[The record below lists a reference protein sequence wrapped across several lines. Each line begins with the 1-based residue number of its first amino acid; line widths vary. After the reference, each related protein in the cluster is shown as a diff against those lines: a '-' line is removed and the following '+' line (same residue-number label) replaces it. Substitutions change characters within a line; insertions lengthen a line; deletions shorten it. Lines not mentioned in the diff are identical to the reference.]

1 MMRPRRSRQLPMRFD
16 SDADVPVISMPAN
29 TAQEVVEAL
38 ADLLL
43 AAAAALDNDADEE
56 QDDAHED
63 HR

>member
-16 SDADVPVISMPAN
+16 SDADVPVISMPAH
-29 TAQEVVEAL
+29 TAQEVVKAL

-43 AAAAALDNDADEE
+43 AAVAVLDDDADEE

>member
-16 SDADVPVISMPAN
+16 SDAEVPVISMPAH

-43 AAAAALDNDADEE
+43 AAVAMLDDDADEE

>member
-16 SDADVPVISMPAN
+16 SDADVPVISMPKN

-43 AAAAALDNDADEE
+43 AVAVLDGDADEE
-56 QDDAHED
+56 RNDEHKD

>member
-1 MMRPRRSRQLPMRFD
+1 
-16 SDADVPVISMPAN
+16 MPAH

-43 AAAAALDNDADEE
+43 AAVAVPDDDADEE

>member
-1 MMRPRRSRQLPMRFD
+1 MMRPRPRQLPMRFD

-43 AAAAALDNDADEE
+43 AAVALDNDADEE
-56 QDDAHED
+56 RDDAHKD

>member
-1 MMRPRRSRQLPMRFD
+1 MRFD

-29 TAQEVVEAL
+29 TAQEVVDAL

-43 AAAAALDNDADEE
+43 AAVAVLDGDADEE
-56 QDDAHED
+56 RNDEHED

>member
-43 AAAAALDNDADEE
+43 AAVAMLDGDADEE
-56 QDDAHED
+56 PNDEHED

>member
-16 SDADVPVISMPAN
+16 SDANVPAISMPAH

-43 AAAAALDNDADEE
+43 AAVAVLDDDTDEE
-56 QDDAHED
+56 RDDAHED

>member
-1 MMRPRRSRQLPMRFD
+1 MRFD

-29 TAQEVVEAL
+29 TAQEVVDAL

-43 AAAAALDNDADEE
+43 AAVAVLDSDADEE
-56 QDDAHED
+56 RNDEHED